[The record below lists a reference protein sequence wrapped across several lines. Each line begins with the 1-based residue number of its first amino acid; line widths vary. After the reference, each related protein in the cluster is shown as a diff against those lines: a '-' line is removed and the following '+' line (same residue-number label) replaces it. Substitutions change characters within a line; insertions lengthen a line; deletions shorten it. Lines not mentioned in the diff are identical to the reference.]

1 MNNKSTVAREV
12 VMCLAGRE
20 SPAQALATIISVVT
34 VDIIATRG
42 ITMDLIYIPDGYTLW
57 MALVVA
63 VFAILGPVLNALYLK
78 TKSSHKYDEWLSKYS
93 VTMILDMILTPIA
106 GVAIVS
112 WIVQELPEPIAPA
125 TYTFILLP
133 IVLILLSRYIL
144 IALNEGMKGAAE
156 QLNKDKAEAKE
167 ALEILKKD

>member
-1 MNNKSTVAREV
+1 MSNKSTVAREV

-78 TKSSHKYDEWLSKYS
+78 TKSSHKKDEWLAKYS
-93 VTMILDMILTPIA
+93 VTMIMDMVLTPIA

-133 IVLILLSRYIL
+133 TVLILLSRYIL

-167 ALEILKKD
+167 AIEVLKKD